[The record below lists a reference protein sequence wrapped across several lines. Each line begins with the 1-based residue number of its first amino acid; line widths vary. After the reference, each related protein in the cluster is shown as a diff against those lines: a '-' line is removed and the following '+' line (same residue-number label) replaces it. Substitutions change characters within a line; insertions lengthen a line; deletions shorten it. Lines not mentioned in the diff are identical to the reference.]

1 MAFGI
6 ACPPG
11 QDGPSSRRAATRAA
25 TACRPDAAPNGGAV
39 SPSSPR
45 ARAVGR
51 VRDRRT
57 FGALRR
63 DGTRHRSGPV
73 TVTALRDPAAGGARV
88 AYAVSKAVGGAVER
102 NRLRRRLRAIVHA
115 TDLDAGVYLVS
126 AAPAAASLPHA
137 ELAAHVEAACRP

>member
-1 MAFGI
+1 
-6 ACPPG
+6 
-11 QDGPSSRRAATRAA
+11 
-25 TACRPDAAPNGGAV
+25 
-39 SPSSPR
+39 
-45 ARAVGR
+45 

-102 NRLRRRLRAIVHA
+102 NRLRRRLRAIVHD

-126 AAPAAASLPHA
+126 ASPAAASLPFA